1 MNLDDIPRGSL
12 CVLDTNVLIYAEQG
26 LSQQAKRIL
35 RRCSTHE
42 LIGVLPQTVW
52 QELANRLMVA
62 EAIMLGKV
70 SGPNPAR
77 KLARQPEVI
86 RSLGWYKEKM
96 RALLDLG
103 LAFEPCTQADLLEA
117 GFKLQEKYGLLTN
130 DSVILAAAVRLNTD
144 VLVTA
149 DEAFQ
154 KIKELRV
161 ARPSDV
167 REMVR

>member
-1 MNLDDIPRGSL
+1 MNLDDIPGGSL
-12 CVLDTNVLIYAEQG
+12 CVLDTNVLMYAEQG

-52 QELANRLMVA
+52 RELAHGLMVA
-62 EAIMLGKV
+62 EAMMLGKV

-77 KLARQPEVI
+77 KLARQPEVLKT
-86 RSLGWYKEKM
+86 LGLYKEKVQ
-96 RALLDLG
+96 ALSDLG
-103 LAFEPCTQADLLEA
+103 LAFEPCTQDDLLGA

-130 DSVILAAAVRLNTD
+130 DSVILAAAVRLNAD
-144 VLVTA
+144 ILVTA

-154 KIKELRV
+154 KTKELKV

-167 REMVR
+167 TDLQP